1 MELRHLR
8 YFIAVAEELNFTR
21 AAARLRTAQPS
32 FSQQIRD
39 LEAEI
44 GTDLLTRTKRHV
56 ALTEAGRVFLDEARL
71 TLAQAQRAVT
81 MARRAVH
88 AGDRRMTI
96 GFLPAAEVKIFPI
109 MLTYMRARFPDLHLV
124 FNSLTTAEQIEALL
138 RQDIDV
144 GFLRLPV
151 GDPALSWDV
160 VLKERIVAVLPA
172 DHPVAAEAELTAA
185 DLAELPF
192 LRVAPRHAGNLADAV
207 EGYFRAHRV
216 EPKAVQEVENIL
228 TLMSLIG
235 MGVGFSLLPD
245 YVQRLAFRNVVT
257 RPIGGPPVFVDLAM
271 VWRTADRSEET
282 ATFRA
287 IVRDALGDASIET

>member
-8 YFIAVAEELNFTR
+8 YFVAVAEELNFTR

-44 GTDLLTRTKRHV
+44 GAELLTRTKRHV

-71 TLAQAQRAVT
+71 TLAQAQRAVA
-81 MARRAVH
+81 MARRAAHV
-88 AGDRRMTI
+88 GDRRMTI
-96 GFLPAAEVKIFPI
+96 GFLPAAEVKIFPA
-109 MLTYMRARFPDLHLV
+109 MLTYMRARFPDLNLV

-138 RQDIDV
+138 RQEIDV

-151 GDPALSWDV
+151 GDQALSWEV
-160 VLKERIVAVLPA
+160 VLQERLVAVLPA
-172 DHPVAAEAELTAA
+172 DHPVAEKEALSAG
-185 DLAELPF
+185 DLAEVPF
-192 LRVAPRHAGNLADAV
+192 LRVMARHAGNLSDAV
-207 EGYFRAHRV
+207 EGFFRAHRV
-216 EPKAVQEVENIL
+216 EPNAVQEVENIL

-257 RPIGGPPVFVDLAM
+257 RPLAGPPIFVDLAM

-282 ATFRA
+282 TAFRA
-287 IVRDALGDASIET
+287 IVREAMEGIRTET

>member
-8 YFIAVAEELNFTR
+8 YFVAVAEELNFTR

-39 LEAEI
+39 LETEI

-56 ALTEAGRVFLDEARL
+56 ALTAAGRVFLDEARL
-71 TLAQAQRAVT
+71 TLAQAQRAVA
-81 MARRAVH
+81 MARRAAH
-88 AGDRRMTI
+88 LGDRRMTI
-96 GFLPAAEVKIFPI
+96 GFLPAAEVKIFPA

-138 RQDIDV
+138 RQEIDV

-151 GDPALSWDV
+151 GDPALSWEV
-160 VLKERIVAVLPA
+160 VLQERLVAVLPA
-172 DHPVAAEAELTAA
+172 DHPAAEKEALTAA
-185 DLAELPF
+185 DLAEVPF
-192 LRVAPRHAGNLADAV
+192 LRVMARHAGNLSDAV
-207 EGYFRAHRV
+207 EGFFRAHRV
-216 EPKAVQEVENIL
+216 EPNAVQEVENIL

-257 RPIGGPPVFVDLAM
+257 RPLAGPPIYVDLAM

-282 ATFRA
+282 TAFRA
-287 IVRDALGDASIET
+287 IVREAMLGTQIET